1 MPKIGYDLKNLD
13 HAMAALRSSPNS
25 QSNLTRLR
33 KELNNF
39 FTEATCINVFYTKNS
54 DKLFFGM
61 AVYPS
66 LTDEQVSAIALGD
79 GDDKDAIR
87 VTQYSIDIDSKLFD
101 EIMLTD
107 RELTAIILH
116 EIGHLV
122 ADDSPAKIV
131 QRNMDDFFRK
141 ERTNIDA
148 NQMSYSIDL
157 IRFALEDAMVKS
169 VSLWYRDDEVAA
181 DSFVVSCGY
190 GYELQSA
197 LKKVG
202 SSAFSLAKG
211 ADIPKYTMLCWA
223 LRLYKNIHTKRV
235 PAIKTLDRAI
245 ALSGSTLQKNKM
257 SFLKKRLMN
266 YVAPLAA
273 VKGDVKNPITDVEVS
288 ESVDMML
295 HENKL
300 FNSLKASG
308 LRSIENDY
316 YEYQMRINNVED
328 ESEAIQMLREI
339 NNRLTMLDNYTASNK
354 LNNQD
359 RKRYSDLYNKYLA
372 LREILSKKKVYRKAN
387 YGLFYNY
394 NDLTDAQ
401 KQSYEPT

>member
-1 MPKIGYDLKNLD
+1 MPKIGYDLKNLE
-13 HAMAALRSSPNS
+13 HAMAAVHSSPNS
-25 QSNLTRLR
+25 QSNLNRLR

-39 FTEATCINVFYTKNS
+39 FTEAECINVFYTRNT

-61 AVYPS
+61 SVYPS

-79 GDDKDAIR
+79 GDSKDALK

-101 EIMLTD
+101 EIMLSD
-107 RELTAIILH
+107 AELTAIILH

-131 QRNMDDFFRK
+131 QRNMDEFFRK
-141 ERTNIDA
+141 ERTHIDA
-148 NQMSYSIDL
+148 NQMAYSIDL

-190 GYELQSA
+190 GPFLQTA

-202 SSAFSLAKG
+202 ASAFSLAKG
-211 ADIPKYTMLCWA
+211 SDVPKYTMLCWA

-245 ALSGSTLQKNKM
+245 VLSGSTLQKNKM
-257 SFLKKRLMN
+257 SFLKKRLVN

-273 VKGDVKNPITDVEVS
+273 VKGDIKNPIADTEIS
-288 ESVDMML
+288 EAVDIML
-295 HENKL
+295 SENKV
-300 FNSLKASG
+300 FNQLKASG
-308 LRSIENDY
+308 LRAIENDY
-316 YEYQMRINNVED
+316 FEYQMRINNVDD

-339 NNRLTMLDNYTASNK
+339 NNRLTMLDNYTASTK
-354 LNNQD
+354 ISQQD
-359 RKRYSDLYNKYLA
+359 RKRYSDLYNRYLA
-372 LREILSKKKVYRKAN
+372 LREILAKKKVYRKAN

>member
-1 MPKIGYDLKNLD
+1 MPKIGYDLKNLE
-13 HAMAALRSSPNS
+13 HAMAAVHSSPNS
-25 QSNLTRLR
+25 QSNLNRLR

-39 FTEATCINVFYTKNS
+39 FTEAECINVFYTRNT

-61 AVYPS
+61 SVYPS

-79 GDDKDAIR
+79 GDSKDALK

-101 EIMLTD
+101 EIMLSD
-107 RELTAIILH
+107 AELTAIILH

-131 QRNMDDFFRK
+131 QRNMDEFFRK
-141 ERTNIDA
+141 ERTHIDA
-148 NQMSYSIDL
+148 NQMAYSIDL

-190 GYELQSA
+190 GPFLQTA

-211 ADIPKYTMLCWA
+211 SDVPKYTMLCWA
-223 LRLYKNIHTKRV
+223 LRLYRNIHAKRV

-257 SFLKKRLMN
+257 SFLKKRLVN

-273 VKGDVKNPITDVEVS
+273 VKGDIKNPIADTEIS
-288 ESVDMML
+288 EAVDIML
-295 HENKL
+295 SENKV
-300 FNSLKASG
+300 FNQLKASG
-308 LRSIENDY
+308 LRAIENDY
-316 YEYQMRINNVED
+316 FEYQMRINNVDD

-339 NNRLTMLDNYTASNK
+339 NNRLTMLDNYTASTK
-354 LNNQD
+354 ISQQD
-359 RKRYSDLYNKYLA
+359 RKRYSDLYNRYLA
-372 LREILSKKKVYRKAN
+372 LREILAKKKVYRKAN